1 MSMFLYLHV
10 QMSGGDTVFQY
21 FSCRVEVR
29 EGGPFLHVCQHGR
42 ICHLEPAIPP
52 AAVPSTSQHVEE
64 RVFVDRVLALA
75 QTFRA
80 VLVGGS
86 ETIVRLIT
94 QTDEAVAAPFHFK
107 ETWRSFAG
115 GASTLERS
123 ISTPDR
129 RVDVRRMPSRIRRN
143 VMLAFSRFNR
153 SSTHSPAKAI

>member
-1 MSMFLYLHV
+1 MFLYLHV

-52 AAVPSTSQHVEE
+52 AAVPSKIQHVEE
-64 RVFVDRVLALA
+64 RVLVDRVPALA

-94 QTDEAVAAPFHFK
+94 QTDEAVAAPLHFK
-107 ETWRSFAG
+107 KAWRSFAG
-115 GASTLERS
+115 GAATLDRFPHLTVESTSDVCLLVFGATDTRS
-123 ISTPDR
+123 F
-129 RVDVRRMPSRIRRN
+129 
-143 VMLAFSRFNR
+143 AY
-153 SSTHSPAKAI
+153 SPAKACRCTDA